1 MFLSPGSYVED
12 LMAVGEMERDR
23 ITRER
28 TIYERERQSSFTDT
42 EKAGMCLMIN
52 AT

>member
-12 LMAVGEMERDR
+12 LMVVGEMERNR
-23 ITRER
+23 ITTER
-28 TIYERERQSSFTDT
+28 NLYERERQPSFTEAD
-42 EKAGMCLMIN
+42 KAGMCLMIN